1 MDFGVPMTGRSVF
14 VVWQHPLFFEAVR
27 LLLNESSVSLVG
39 ATSDPVQ
46 ARSQIEQLNPNV
58 VILEHADDQ
67 PLEEEDRETMAILN
81 AGPHVIRLSLA
92 DNELNVYRRERRTI
106 GKIEDLV
113 NLLKNDIDLKGTVD

>member
-1 MDFGVPMTGRSVF
+1 MAGRSVF

-39 ATSDPVQ
+39 ATSDPQQ
-46 ARSQIEQLNPNV
+46 ARTQIEDLSPNV
-58 VILEHADDQ
+58 VILEHSDDQ
-67 PLEEEDRETMAILN
+67 ALEEEDRETMAILH

-92 DNELNVYRRERRTI
+92 DNELNVYRRERRTV

-113 NLLKNDIDLKGTVD
+113 NLLKNDVDLKGTAD